1 MKAYPDSMSKTLV
14 RDAVLTCLIFS
25 GGFYAYMH
33 RDSIYE
39 RAGFAPQDIAAARA
53 HAKAQRLASA
63 IEIKNAEAVTN
74 YTTPRSAV
82 IAKSDDGQYWAQGRI
97 NNSSVK
103 FLVDTGASVVVL
115 TPADARKS
123 GIHPDSLEYIT
134 PINTAAGQIKAAK
147 TIITSI
153 SIGKVT
159 VYNVQAVVIQKGLTH
174 SLLGMSFLGE
184 LRKLEVTP
192 EEIILHQ

>member
-1 MKAYPDSMSKTLV
+1 MSNTLV

-25 GGFYAYMH
+25 GGFYAYMN

-39 RAGFAPQDIAAARA
+39 RAGFAPQDIAAVRA
-53 HAKAQRLASA
+53 HAKAQRQTSTT
-63 IEIKNAEAVTN
+63 EIKNAEAVTR
-74 YTTPRSAV
+74 YATPRSAI
-82 IAKSDDGQYWAQGRI
+82 IAKSDDGQFWAQGRI

-115 TPADARKS
+115 TPSDARKS
-123 GIHPDSLEYIT
+123 GIHPDSLEYTT
-134 PINTAAGQIKAAK
+134 PVNTAAGQIKAAK

-159 VYNVQAVVIQKGLTH
+159 VYNVQAVVIPKGLTH

-192 EEIILHQ
+192 EELVLHQ